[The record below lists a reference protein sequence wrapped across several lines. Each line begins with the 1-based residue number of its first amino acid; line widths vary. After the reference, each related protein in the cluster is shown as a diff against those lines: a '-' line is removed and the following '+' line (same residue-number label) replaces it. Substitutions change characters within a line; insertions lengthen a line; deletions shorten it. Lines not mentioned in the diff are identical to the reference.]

1 MVESYSKLQT
11 IEEEI
16 NLLND
21 KIENSTIKSPR
32 NGTVNIITV
41 KTKGEAISPGKIL
54 LEIIPETDYV
64 IAEAKVSPSKIGF
77 LYVGIPVRLKLHAYD
92 FSLYGGLDGE
102 VSYISADTIFDENTK
117 EENYTIHIKSNQK
130 YVGDN
135 KNLAIRPGMTL
146 DADIITG
153 KKTILDYILRP
164 VLKTLQIE
172 G

>member
-1 MVESYSKLQT
+1 MLLQ
-11 IEEEI
+11 
-16 NLLND
+16 
-21 KIENSTIKSPR
+21 KPK
-32 NGTVNIITV
+32 
-41 KTKGEAISPGKIL
+41 
-54 LEIIPETDYV
+54 
-64 IAEAKVSPSKIGF
+64 F
-77 LYVGIPVRLKLHAYD
+77 LHLKND
-92 FSLYGGLDGE
+92 FSFY
-102 VSYISADTIFDENTK
+102 SIASENTK